1 MAFTLHSLQISI
13 PLGDLPVAAAAFD
26 RNTEIVAANEQF
38 FRLCGVAKTAAIGM
52 RLADIVAESDRDAVD
67 TALNDLTIASPRGPC
82 RLSINALRAAPP
94 ALWLAIEVAA
104 LGPEAMV
111 PYIACVQTLSRR
123 RRADSI
129 RSLLVATAYALISLV
144 PIPLAAAI

>member
-38 FRLCGVAKTAAIGM
+38 FRLCGVPKTAAIGM
-52 RLADIVAESDRDAVD
+52 RLADIVAEAERDAVD
-67 TALNDLTIASPRGPC
+67 AALNDLTLASDSGQC
-82 RLSINALRAAPP
+82 RLSIKTLRAAPP

-111 PYIACVQTLSRR
+111 PYIACIQTMSRR

-129 RSLLVATAYALISLV
+129 RSLFVATSYALISL
-144 PIPLAAAI
+144 IPLALAAAI